1 MKIPRSNED
10 SKEFFRSTLPDD
22 PRITIRPM
30 FGNISAF
37 VNGNMFAG
45 LFGNDL
51 FVRLSDESRKELL
64 EKKGTSPLE
73 PMKGRPMKE
82 YVVLPN
88 AWRNQHET
96 IRMWVTRSLDS
107 TSKLPPKKTKNSL
120 IVFLKGK
127 KLGYYLGGSMRCQVS
142 IHSKDLIIVER
153 QR

>member
-1 MKIPRSNED
+1 MNITPPDED
-10 SKEFFRSTLPDD
+10 SKEFFRSILPDN

-51 FVRLSDESRKELL
+51 FVRLSEESRKELL
-64 EKKGTSPLE
+64 EKKGASLLE

-82 YVVLPN
+82 YVVIPK

-96 IRMWVTRSLDS
+96 VRIWVIRSLDW
-107 TSKLPPKKTKNSL
+107 TSKLPPKKM
-120 IVFLKGK
+120 K
-127 KLGYYLGGSMRCQVS
+127 K
-142 IHSKDLIIVER
+142 
-153 QR
+153 